1 MYSAM
6 TKVKQQQSQLFS
18 DLPANKAG
26 VLPSTRYQGSK
37 YKIVKWIDYYT
48 KDLKFNSVLDAFGG
62 TGCVGYMFKKNGKQ
76 VFYNDSLKFN
86 YYVGLAIIENSET
99 VLIDN
104 DIDFILKKHSK
115 NKYPTFVYDT
125 FHDIYFTDE
134 ENKWLDVVITNVNQI
149 KDKNKQAL
157 AYYSLFQSCIIK
169 RPYNLF
175 HRKNLYIR
183 TAEVK
188 RSFGNK
194 KTWDTPF
201 ADHFRKFV
209 EEGNNAV
216 FDNNKKNQTF
226 HSDIFDLDIKADL
239 VYIDTPYISGKGLGV
254 NYFDFYHFLE
264 GIVFYDQWP
273 NLIDEKSK
281 HKKIK
286 NGKNEWCNKGE
297 IRQAFE
303 KLFKKFKD
311 SILVVSY
318 RDDGIPTIEELVKML
333 EQYKKNIEV
342 RKLEYKYVLSNGSS
356 KEVLIIA
363 K

>member
-1 MYSAM
+1 MFSVT
-6 TKVKQQQSQLFS
+6 TKTKQQQLQLFS
-18 DLPANKAG
+18 DLPDHKTG
-26 VLPSTRYQGSK
+26 ILPSTRYQGSK
-37 YKIVKWIDYYT
+37 YKIIKWIEYYT

-86 YYVGLAIIENSET
+86 YYIGLALVENSKIA
-99 VLIDN
+99 LDSN

-115 NKYPTFVYDT
+115 IKYPSFIYDA

-134 ENKWLDVVITNVNQI
+134 ENKWLDIVITNIDRI
-149 KDKNKQAL
+149 KDNYKQAL
-157 AYYSLFQSCIIK
+157 AYYALFQACIIK

-183 TAEVK
+183 TAEVE

-194 KTWDTPF
+194 KTWDTSF
-201 ADHFRKFV
+201 ESHFRKFV
-209 EEGNNAV
+209 DEANNAV
-216 FDNNKKNQTF
+216 FDNGKKNKTF
-226 HSDIFDLDIKADL
+226 HSDIFDLDVQADL
-239 VYIDTPYISGKGLGV
+239 VYIDTPYISSKGVGV

-273 NLIDEKSK
+273 SLIDKKSK

-286 NGKNEWCNKGE
+286 NGKNEWCSKGE
-297 IRQAFE
+297 IHKAFE
-303 KLFKKFKD
+303 RLFDKFKN

-318 RDDGIPTIEELVKML
+318 RDDGTPTIDELEKML
-333 EQYKKNIEV
+333 KKHKKSIELK
-342 RKLEYKYVLSNGSS
+342 KLNYKYVLSNGRS

-363 K
+363 S

>member
-1 MYSAM
+1 MIK
-6 TKVKQQQSQLFS
+6 TKQRQQQLFVYLS
-18 DLPANKAG
+18 ANKVG
-26 VLPSTRYQGSK
+26 ILPSTRYQGSK
-37 YKIVKWIDYYT
+37 YKIIKWIEYYT

-62 TGCVGYMFKKNGKQ
+62 AGCVGYMFKKNGKQ
-76 VFYNDSLKFN
+76 IFYNDSLRFN
-86 YYVGLAIIENSET
+86 YYIGLAIIENSKII
-99 VLIDN
+99 LGDA
-104 DIDFILKKHSK
+104 DIDFILKEHSK
-115 NKYPTFVYDT
+115 IKYPTFIYDT

-134 ENKWLDVVITNVNQI
+134 ENKWLDVVIANIRQI
-149 KDKNKQAL
+149 KDRYKQAL
-157 AYYSLFQSCIIK
+157 AYYALFQSCIIK

-183 TAEVK
+183 TAEVE

-201 ADHFRKFV
+201 EDHFRKFA

-216 FDNNKKNQTF
+216 FGNRNKNKAF
-226 HSDIFDLDIKADL
+226 HSDIFDLDVKADL
-239 VYIDTPYISGKGLGV
+239 VYIDTPYISAKGIGV

-297 IRQAFE
+297 IHKAFE
-303 KLFKKFKD
+303 KLFEKFKD

-318 RDDGIPTIEELVKML
+318 RDDGMPTIKELVKML
-333 EQYKKNIEV
+333 EKYKKAIDV
-342 RKLEYKYVLSNGSS
+342 KKLDYKYVLSSGSS

>member
-1 MYSAM
+1 MYNHISN
-6 TKVKQQQSQLFS
+6 TKQQRFQLFS
-18 DLPANKAG
+18 DLPFKKAG

-37 YKIVKWIDYYT
+37 YKILKWIDYYT
-48 KDLKFNSVLDAFGG
+48 KELKFDSVLDAFGG
-62 TGCVGYMFKKNGKQ
+62 TGCVGYMFKNNGKQ

-86 YYVGLAIIENSET
+86 YYSGVALIENSNIILDTED
-99 VLIDN
+99 V
-104 DIDFILKKHSK
+104 DFILKKHDII
-115 NKYPTFVYDT
+115 KYPTFIFDT
-125 FHDIYFTDE
+125 FKDIYFTDE
-134 ENKWLDVVITNVNQI
+134 ENKWLDIVITNIRHI
-149 KDKNKQAL
+149 KEKYKQAL
-157 AYYSLFQSCIIK
+157 AYYALFQACIIK

-201 ADHFRKFV
+201 EAHFRKFV

-216 FDNNKKNQTF
+216 FDNEKINKAF
-226 HSDIFDLDIKADL
+226 HCDVFDLDIKADL
-239 VYIDTPYISGKGLGV
+239 VYIDTPYISAKTVGV
-254 NYFDFYHFLE
+254 NYLDFYHFLE
-264 GIVFYDQWP
+264 GIVAYEQWV

-297 IRQAFE
+297 IHQAFSRLFE
-303 KLFKKFKD
+303 KFSD

-318 RDDGIPTIEELVKML
+318 RDDGTPTIEELIEMLKKYKKLIEVKML
-333 EQYKKNIEV
+333 S
-342 RKLEYKYVLSNGSS
+342 YKYVLSNGNS

-363 K
+363 A

>member
-1 MYSAM
+1 M
-6 TKVKQQQSQLFS
+6 TKTKQGQPQFFS
-18 DLPANKAG
+18 DLTTKKAG
-26 VLPSTRYQGSK
+26 ILPSTRYQGSK
-37 YKIVKWIDYYT
+37 YKIFKWIDYYT

-86 YYVGLAIIENSET
+86 YYVGLAIIENPKIILNDS
-99 VLIDN
+99 
-104 DIDFILKKHSK
+104 DIDFIFKKNPK
-115 NKYPTFVYDT
+115 IKYPTFIYDT

-134 ENKWLDVVITNVNQI
+134 ENRWLDVVITNIGQI
-149 KDKNKQAL
+149 KDKRKQAL
-157 AYYSLFQSCIIK
+157 AYYALFQACIIK

-183 TAEVK
+183 TAKVE

-201 ADHFRKFV
+201 EYHFKKFV

-216 FDNNKKNQTF
+216 FDNGKKNKAF
-226 HSDIFDLDIKADL
+226 YSDIFDLDVKADL
-239 VYIDTPYISGKGLGV
+239 IYIDTPYISAKGVGV

-264 GIVFYDQWP
+264 GIIFYDQWS
-273 NLIDEKSK
+273 NLIDKKSK

-286 NGKNEWCNKGE
+286 NGKNEWCNKCE
-297 IRQAFE
+297 IHGAFE
-303 KLFKKFKD
+303 KLFRKFKD

-318 RDDGIPTIEELVKML
+318 RDDGMPTIDELVKML
-333 EQYKKNIEV
+333 KKYKKSIEV
-342 RKLEYKYVLSNGSS
+342 KKLDYKYVLSNGNS

>member
-1 MYSAM
+1 M

-18 DLPANKAG
+18 DLSANKAG

-37 YKIVKWIDYYT
+37 YKIIKWIDYYT
-48 KDLKFNSVLDAFGG
+48 NDLKFDSVLDAFGG

-86 YYVGLAIIENSET
+86 YYVGLALIENKDTTLTNED
-99 VLIDN
+99 L
-104 DIDFILKKHSK
+104 DFILKKHPK
-115 NKYPTFVYDT
+115 IKYPSFIQDT

-134 ENKWLDVVITNVNQI
+134 ENKWLDVVITNI
-149 KDKNKQAL
+149 GEIRDKYKQAL
-157 AYYSLFQSCIIK
+157 AYYALFQSCIIK

-183 TAEVK
+183 TAEVE

-201 ADHFRKFV
+201 EDHFLRFV
-209 EEGNNAV
+209 EEANNAA
-216 FDNNKKNQTF
+216 FDNGKKNQAF
-226 HSDIFDLDIKADL
+226 HSDIFDLTIPKIDL
-239 VYIDTPYISGKGLGV
+239 VYIDTPYISAKGVGV

-264 GIVFYDQWP
+264 GIVFYDEWAK
-273 NLIDEKSK
+273 LIDENSK

-286 NGKNEWCNKGE
+286 NGKSEWCNKGE
-297 IRQAFE
+297 IYGAFE
-303 KLFKKFKD
+303 RLFDKFKN

-318 RDDGIPTIEELVKML
+318 RDDGTPTISELVNML
-333 EQYKKNIEV
+333 KKHKKSVEV
-342 RKLEYKYVLSNGSS
+342 KKLDYKYVLSNGNS